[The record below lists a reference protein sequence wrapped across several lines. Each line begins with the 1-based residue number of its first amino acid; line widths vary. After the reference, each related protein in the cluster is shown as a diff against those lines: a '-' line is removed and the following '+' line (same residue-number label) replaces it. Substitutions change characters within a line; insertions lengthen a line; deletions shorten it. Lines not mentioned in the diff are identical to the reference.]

1 MSKLLLA
8 LMVTFGLMAYAHAE
22 EPSDQEATINQM
34 NHNHSL
40 GKRPYAKI
48 PTAKQNQDEKWIGAG
63 IVTDS
68 PEKGYDKHQQMR
80 LNFIGKRPYIAPSNT
95 D

>member
-8 LMVTFGLMAYAHAE
+8 CLVTIGLMAYAQAE
-22 EPSDQEATINQM
+22 ESLDQDTAINQM
-34 NHNHSL
+34 HHNNLL

-48 PTAKQNQDEKWIGAG
+48 PAAKQNQDEKWVGAG
-63 IVTDS
+63 IITDS